1 MGWGSTGR
9 VVTAV
14 FRLECRF
21 LLVDDAIVALLEVLL
36 HEWKFSCGLIML
48 GHPPLLPWWRFK
60 CEFPLEFS
68 DDDTCT
74 STCETLWAWGN
85 CALQVLTN
93 MAAEFSASVL
103 DRWLVL
109 EIRRVLFI
117 ILLSDS
123 YCFYSSVSS
132 SASSTFEAYALFLL
146 YFGALLR
153 GRRLTKR
160 SFFYFSFSLRNVEP
174 KLKNTALDE
183 CTWNFF
189 WWPSS
194 EF

>member
-21 LLVDDAIVALLEVLL
+21 RLVDTIVALLEVLL

-48 GHPPLLPWWRFK
+48 GHPPLPW
-60 CEFPLEFS
+60 CVVPLEFS

-93 MAAEFSASVL
+93 MAEFSASVL

-146 YFGALLR
+146 YFGALLW
-153 GRRLTKR
+153 GRLVSEKGLQA
-160 SFFYFSFSLRNVEP
+160 SFFQ
-174 KLKNTALDE
+174 
-183 CTWNFF
+183 
-189 WWPSS
+189 
-194 EF
+194 